1 MQRRAYIVYLRH
13 LSPMRNRP
21 RIPSQSRLASLERGE
36 CMNPIDLRIPDECGA
51 RIVFNSL
58 YPVKQIPNLIQDVIF
73 IELPNDDYLDVGWYP
88 EHDPNGSYR
97 ISLYHGDW
105 SNQLIDPIIATN
117 EIEVARRV
125 RDIIVERCRPTTV
138 TI

>member
-1 MQRRAYIVYLRH
+1 
-13 LSPMRNRP
+13 
-21 RIPSQSRLASLERGE
+21 
-36 CMNPIDLRIPDECGA
+36 MNPIDLRIPDECGA

-138 TI
+138 TIDDEGPGPIIAGHCCTDNFSFIPQFPMRRVRA